1 MNKLIYLLVVFVCIS
16 LNNYA
21 QKVKSVT
28 EIPKLKIEILSGN
41 PEYFKNAIN
50 YHILFDYSNLKVGQ
64 YADEKSYIEYMKDDA
79 EKRKEG
85 SSENWVKKW
94 YANRTEFFQPK
105 FIELFNKFSG
115 SKIKVDSVYK
125 NQQYVLSLHTQFLE
139 IGFNKNFT
147 KSPTYINVIATI
159 YEPNSSENPLIVSM
173 ENVIGDEVFS
183 SYSDDYRRIEE
194 AYAKCGK
201 ELAKYMLK
209 EIY

>member
-1 MNKLIYLLVVFVCIS
+1 MNKLIYLLVVLVSIP
-16 LNNYA
+16 LNNFG
-21 QKVKSVT
+21 QRVRSVT
-28 EIPKLKIEILSGN
+28 ETPKLRIGILSGD
-41 PEYFKNAIN
+41 PKYFKNSIN
-50 YHILFDYSNLKVGQ
+50 YHIRFDYSNLKVGQ

-85 SSENWVKKW
+85 SSDNWEKKW
-94 YANRTEFFQPK
+94 YSDRTNVFQPK

-115 SKIKVDSVYK
+115 NKIKIDTVYK

-159 YEPNSSENPLIVSM
+159 YEPNSSEKPLIISM
-173 ENVIGDEVFS
+173 VNVIGDEAFS

>member
-1 MNKLIYLLVVFVCIS
+1 MSKLICFFLVLVNIP
-16 LNNYA
+16 LNNFG
-21 QKVKSVT
+21 QMVKSVT
-28 EIPKLKIEILSGN
+28 KIPKLKIEILSGN
-41 PEYFKNAIN
+41 PKYFRNAIN
-50 YHILFDYSNLKVGQ
+50 YHVRFDYSDLKVGQ
-64 YADEKSYIEYMKDDA
+64 YADEQSYIEYMKDDA

-85 SSENWVKKW
+85 SSGNWVKKW
-94 YANRTEFFQPK
+94 YSDRALVFQPK
-105 FIELFNKFSG
+105 FMELFNKISG
-115 SKIKVDSVYK
+115 NKITIDTVYK
-125 NQQYVLSLHTQFLE
+125 NQKYVLSLNTKFIE

-159 YEPNSSENPLIVSM
+159 YEPNSSEKPLIISM
-173 ENVIGDEVFS
+173 LNVVGDEVFS

>member
-1 MNKLIYLLVVFVCIS
+1 MNRLIFLLIFFVSIP
-16 LNNYA
+16 LNNFG
-21 QKVKSVT
+21 QMVKSVT
-28 EIPKLKIEILSGN
+28 EIPKQKIGILSGN
-41 PEYFKNAIN
+41 PEYYKNAIN
-50 YHILFDYSNLKVGQ
+50 YHIRFDYSNLKVGQ
-64 YADEKSYIEYMKDDA
+64 YADEQSYIDYMKDDA

-85 SSENWVKKW
+85 SSDIWLRKW
-94 YANRTEFFQPK
+94 YSDRNLVYQPK

-115 SKIKVDSVYK
+115 NKIKIDTVYK
-125 NQQYVLSLHTQFLE
+125 NQQFVLSLNTQFLE

-159 YEPNSSENPLIVSM
+159 YEPNSSEKPLIISM
-173 ENVIGDEVFS
+173 ENVVGDEVFS